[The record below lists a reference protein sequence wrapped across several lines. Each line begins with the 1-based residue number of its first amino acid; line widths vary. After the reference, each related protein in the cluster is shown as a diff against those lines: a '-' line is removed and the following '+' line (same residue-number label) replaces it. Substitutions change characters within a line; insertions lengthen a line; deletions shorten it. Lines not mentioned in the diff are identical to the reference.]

1 MPRFTAGPIA
11 VSVGAQTVYPCYTHS
26 NNNRNSDQK
35 SYKPIKCSFQ
45 QIGKEFCFIHFDNSF
60 SSLDGLDADI
70 SNLPIGDT
78 NLTGILIYN
87 YSAVDSFS

>member
-11 VSVGAQTVYPCYTHS
+11 VSVGAPTIYPCYTHG

-45 QIGKEFCFIHFDNSF
+45 QIGEEFCFFHSVHAPFTYIVLEKPLLLHGFEKIF
-60 SSLDGLDADI
+60 IKFLGA
-70 SNLPIGDT
+70 
-78 NLTGILIYN
+78 
-87 YSAVDSFS
+87 AK